1 MTNIRPRERA
11 LAAFAA
17 IAFGFVIA
25 GANSINP
32 LLPMLRVEVPLTPLG
47 VSLTFVVYVSAAV
60 ATLLVVGFSRLRV
73 TPGSA
78 VVAALLIAAL
88 ANLLLASSNEVQLLV
103 GRAATGVAVGLATGG
118 AAGLVVDALKGRGR
132 GLAATGNLVGAVVGT
147 AIAQGVAALE
157 TIAGA
162 MSMYVAGA
170 AIALLLALALVLLL
184 PRSVPRAARKRGVG
198 APTSRR
204 LTRADVR
211 TIARAAVVWTGLSA
225 GVVYAPTVF
234 SDAAMPLAQFGGSV
248 TMLVAAAVAQLASV
262 PLGRLLPAA
271 SGHLAFAVGCALA
284 VTSVLLSNNPLAL
297 LAMALL
303 GAGGAVAYRTSLVHL
318 TRGAA
323 ASQQSSLAS
332 KFAVATYAA
341 SASTV
346 LAIGVLGSV
355 VRTEVVLA
363 VFATLLSVAAFC
375 MHLGAP
381 RFRDLAEGPTG
392 NGAL

>member
-32 LLPMLRVEVPLTPLG
+32 LLPMLRAEVPLSPLG

-60 ATLLVVGFSRLRV
+60 ATLLVVGFTRLRV
-73 TPGSA
+73 TPGAA

-88 ANLLLASSNEVQLLV
+88 ANLLLASSSEVQLLV

-118 AAGLVVDALKGRGR
+118 AAGLVVGALRGRGR

-157 TIAGA
+157 TVAGA
-162 MSMYVAGA
+162 MSMYFAGA
-170 AIALLLALALVLLL
+170 ATALVLALVLALLL
-184 PRSVPRAARKRGVG
+184 PRGVPRAARKGGAG
-198 APTSRR
+198 APASRR

-211 TIARAAVVWTGLSA
+211 TISRAAVVWTGLSS

-234 SDAAMPLAQFGGSV
+234 SDASMPIAQFAGSV
-248 TMLVAAAVAQLASV
+248 TMLVAAAIAQLASV

-284 VTSVLLSNNPLAL
+284 VTSVLISNNPLAL

-323 ASQQSSLAS
+323 PSQQSSLAS

-346 LAIGVLGSV
+346 LVIGVLGGV
-355 VRTEVVLA
+355 MRTEVVLA
-363 VFATLLSVAAFC
+363 VFATLLSVAAVC

-381 RFRDLAEGPTG
+381 RFRDLADGPTG
-392 NGAL
+392 NGAR